1 MKITDLKAQ
10 PGVEPTVVAPQPSL
24 VKNQFPE
31 TDLPFYRKLG
41 RTDLTVSCLGLGG
54 GGHISSEDT
63 LYAFDQGI
71 NYFFYSSDLHHFL
84 YSSMADALRKLCGR
98 KSSVREKVVLAT
110 VTYVLKSPESVLS
123 ALLDQMAD
131 LRMDYIDVFFWG
143 WIGSKDNQAIQD
155 CLGVSNDLRGPN
167 SIFQR
172 QIERWFGTCERM
184 KKMGLVRYI
193 GASFHDLDLAQQ
205 WMHSP
210 LLDVVMVRHNV
221 AHRTAQKKVFANVD
235 ADDPQRPGIVTFK
248 SAGMMGS
255 LWEPPAG
262 LPKGCWVPEVSDL
275 YRYSLSQNCVDIALT
290 GMRNRQEV
298 DAAIEGIK
306 KGKLTA
312 QELDYLN
319 LYGDLHRNRVKIN
332 EIPTE
337 RLLLSHSKS
346 LR

>member
-1 MKITDLKAQ
+1 MKITNLKKESAPVIVQ
-10 PGVEPTVVAPQPSL
+10 PTPVN
-24 VKNQFPE
+24 NQFPE

-41 RTDLTVSCLGLGG
+41 RTDLNVSCLGLGG

-98 KSSVREKVVLAT
+98 KSSMRDKVVLAT
-110 VTYVLKSPESVLS
+110 VTYVLKSPDSVLS

-167 SIFQR
+167 SVFQR

-221 AHRTAQKKVFANVD
+221 AHRTAQKKVFAHLD

-248 SAGMMGS
+248 SAGMMGA

-262 LPKGCWVPEVSDL
+262 LPKGCWVPEVPDL
-275 YRYSLSQNCVDIALT
+275 YRYSLNQNCVDIALT
-290 GMRNRQEV
+290 GLQNRQEV
-298 DAAIEGIK
+298 DAAIAGVK
-306 KGKLTA
+306 KGKLTP
-312 QELDYLN
+312 QEIDYMN
-319 LYGDLHRNRVKIN
+319 LYGDLHRNRVKID
-332 EIPTE
+332 EIPAE
-337 RLLLSHSKS
+337 RLLIGSYT
-346 LR
+346 